1 LTDTSTPHT
10 LCICMGSACHKLGT
24 YRVLPKLQK
33 LVADNGL
40 EQRVTIKGAFCLGDC
55 NEGIIAKVD
64 DQTFT
69 RLSEENVEQIFTEEM
84 LPLLR

>member
-1 LTDTSTPHT
+1 MTDTATAHT
-10 LCICMGSACHKLGT
+10 ICICMGSACHKLGT

-40 EQRVTIKGAFCLGDC
+40 EDRVTMKGAFCLGDC
-55 NEGIIAKVD
+55 NEGIIVKVD
-64 DQTFT
+64 EETFT
-69 RLSEENVEQIFTEEM
+69 RVSEDNIEQVFTERM